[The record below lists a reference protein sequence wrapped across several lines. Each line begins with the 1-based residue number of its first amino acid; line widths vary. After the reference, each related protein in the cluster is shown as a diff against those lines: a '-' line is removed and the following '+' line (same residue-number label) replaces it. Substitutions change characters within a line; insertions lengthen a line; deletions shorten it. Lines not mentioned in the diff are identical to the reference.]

1 MMEDGYCRK
10 EVKTLNDLNRG
21 ERKYYDSQ
29 VSAFY
34 ERYEKF
40 QVWSRALSSFIPY
53 KSPHIYGIDY
63 L

>member
-1 MMEDGYCRK
+1 MLAQYILDEPRPDFLQQMMEDGYCRK

-40 QVWSRALSSFIPY
+40 
-53 KSPHIYGIDY
+53 
-63 L
+63 